1 MRASWS
7 GAGDHRLGAVVM
19 ASAGR
24 HWRWRWQRQPVAGV
38 AVFARTKYSRL
49 RRIAWWQP
57 VAGVA
62 VFAAILLPA
71 PAIAA
76 AQVIEPAPAG
86 VSASDPAP
94 SLIEAV
100 RAGDAARVRALLEA
114 GADAGAAGLD
124 GSTALLWA
132 SHRDDVETVR
142 LLIEAG
148 ADASAGNDLG
158 ATPLW
163 AASENRSTVVV
174 RMLLEAGADPNRALL
189 SGETPVMVAARAGS
203 AEVVRLLAA
212 AGADLDRQGSRGQ
225 TALMWAAAQRHPEVV
240 EALLEVGA
248 DPAVRSDVWTQVM
261 AVPPHSRPEY
271 NREIPH
277 GGNTALLFA
286 VRAGDLPSAR
296 VLVAAGADVDDADA
310 WGVSAATL
318 AAHGGHRALL
328 EFLLENGADPNAADA
343 GFAPL
348 HDAVMR
354 NDTGMVAALLAHGA
368 DPNQPLRTWT
378 PTRRASRDLHYP
390 PPFVGASPFWLA
402 ARFARTDLMRLLA
415 DHGADPHFVH
425 EVDYIVDGRMQWRTE
440 RTTTLMAVFGMG
452 GRRARPWV
460 PYGGA
465 GTAEFRTLEAVMLAV
480 ELGVD
485 INAVDADGSTVLDEA
500 EALQY
505 ESVVRY
511 LLDVGAASH
520 LPPAAR

>member
-1 MRASWS
+1 MASWLTCA
-7 GAGDHRLGAVVM
+7 AG
-19 ASAGR
+19 
-24 HWRWRWQRQPVAGV
+24 
-38 AVFARTKYSRL
+38 
-49 RRIAWWQP
+49 
-57 VAGVA
+57 
-62 VFAAILLPA
+62 LP
-71 PAIAA
+71 PALAA
-76 AQVIEPAPAG
+76 AAPPG
-86 VSASDPAP
+86 AP
-94 SLIEAV
+94 DRPLIDAV
-100 RAGDAARVRALLEA
+100 RSGDGDAVRALLDG
-114 GADAGAAGLD
+114 GADAGAAELD

-132 SHRDDVETVR
+132 SHRDDLESAR
-142 LLIEAG
+142 LLIGAG

-163 AASENRSTVVV
+163 AASQNGSAAMV
-174 RMLLEAGADPNRALL
+174 RVLLDAGADPNRGLL

-225 TALMWAAAQRHPEVV
+225 TALMWAAAQRHPAAV
-240 EALLEVGA
+240 EALLAAGA
-248 DPAVRSDVWTQVM
+248 DLGVRSDVWTQVM

-310 WGVSAATL
+310 WGVSAVTL
-318 AAHGGHRALL
+318 AAHGGHRGLL
-328 EFLLENGADPNAADA
+328 EFLLDEGADPNAAQA

-348 HDAVMR
+348 HEAVMR
-354 NDTGMVAALLAHGA
+354 NDARMTAALLAHGA
-368 DPNQPLRTWT
+368 DPGRRLLTWT

-402 ARFARTDLMRLLA
+402 ARFARADLMRLLA
-415 DHGADPHFVH
+415 AHGADPRFVH

-440 RTTTLMAVFGMG
+440 RTTTLMAALGMG

-460 PYGGA
+460 PHAGA
-465 GTAEFRTLEAVMLAV
+465 AESRTLAAV
-480 ELGVD
+480 ELAVALGADV
-485 INAVDADGSTVLDEA
+485 NAADADGRTALDEA

-511 LLDVGAASH
+511 LAAAGAD
-520 LPPAAR
+520 PGID

>member
-1 MRASWS
+1 MRARPFVGVSLPS
-7 GAGDHRLGAVVM
+7 GTSMNRGARGCGSRWPAAAGMLVLVAVLLL
-19 ASAGR
+19 A
-24 HWRWRWQRQPVAGV
+24 PAGV
-38 AVFARTKYSRL
+38 R
-49 RRIAWWQP
+49 
-57 VAGVA
+57 
-62 VFAAILLPA
+62 
-71 PAIAA
+71 
-76 AQVIEPAPAG
+76 AQVIESASAG
-86 VSASDPAP
+86 VSESDAAP
-94 SLIEAV
+94 GLIDAV
-100 RAGDAARVRALLEA
+100 KAGDAARVRALLEA
-114 GADAGAAGLD
+114 GADGGAAELD

-132 SHRDDVETVR
+132 SHRNSVETVR

-163 AASENRSTVVV
+163 AASENGSTAVV
-174 RMLLEAGADPNRALL
+174 RMLLEAGADPNRELL

-203 AEVVRLLAA
+203 AAVVRQLAA

-240 EALLEVGA
+240 EALLKAGA
-248 DPAVRSDVWTQVM
+248 DLRVRSDVWTQVM

-296 VLVAAGADVDDADA
+296 VLVDAGADVDDADA
-310 WGVSAATL
+310 WGVSAAVL
-318 AAHGGHRALL
+318 AAHGGHRDLL
-328 EFLLENGADPNAADA
+328 EFLLENGADPNGADA

-354 NDTGMVAALLAHGA
+354 NDSRMVAALLAHGA
-368 DPNQPLRTWT
+368 DPNQPLLTWT
-378 PTRRASRDLHYP
+378 PTRRASRDHHYP

-402 ARFARTDLMRLLA
+402 ARFARIDLMRMLA

-425 EVDYIVDGRMQWRTE
+425 EVDYIIDGRMQWQTE
-440 RTTTLMAVFGMG
+440 RTTALMAAFGMA

-460 PYGGA
+460 PYSGA
-465 GTAEFRTLEAVMLAV
+465 PTAELRTLEAVMLAV
-480 ELGVD
+480 ELGIDV
-485 INAVDADGSTVLDEA
+485 NAVDATGRTVLDEA

-505 ESVVRY
+505 ESVVEY
-511 LLDVGAASH
+511 LVEVGAEPGAN
-520 LPPAAR
+520 

>member
-1 MRASWS
+1 MASWLTCA
-7 GAGDHRLGAVVM
+7 AG
-19 ASAGR
+19 
-24 HWRWRWQRQPVAGV
+24 
-38 AVFARTKYSRL
+38 
-49 RRIAWWQP
+49 
-57 VAGVA
+57 
-62 VFAAILLPA
+62 LP
-71 PAIAA
+71 PALAA
-76 AQVIEPAPAG
+76 AAPPG
-86 VSASDPAP
+86 AP
-94 SLIEAV
+94 DRPLIDAV
-100 RAGDAARVRALLEA
+100 RSGDGDAVRALLDG
-114 GADAGAAGLD
+114 GADAGAAELD

-132 SHRDDVETVR
+132 SHRDDLESAR
-142 LLIEAG
+142 LLIGAG

-163 AASENRSTVVV
+163 AASQNGSAAMV
-174 RMLLEAGADPNRALL
+174 RVLLAAGADPNRGLL

-203 AEVVRLLAA
+203 AAVVRLLAA

-225 TALMWAAAQRHPEVV
+225 TALMWAAAQRHPAAV
-240 EALLEVGA
+240 EALLAAGA
-248 DPAVRSDVWTQVM
+248 DLGVRSDVWTQVM

-310 WGVSAATL
+310 WGVSAVTL
-318 AAHGGHRALL
+318 AAHGGHRGLL
-328 EFLLENGADPNAADA
+328 EFLLDEGADPNAAQA

-348 HDAVMR
+348 HEAVMR
-354 NDTGMVAALLAHGA
+354 NDARMTAALLAHGA
-368 DPNQPLRTWT
+368 DPGRRLLTWT

-402 ARFARTDLMRLLA
+402 ARFARADLMRLLA
-415 DHGADPHFVH
+415 AHGADPRFVH

-440 RTTTLMAVFGMG
+440 RTTTLMAALGMG

-460 PYGGA
+460 PYAGA
-465 GTAEFRTLEAVMLAV
+465 AESRTLAAV
-480 ELGVD
+480 ELAVALGADV
-485 INAVDADGSTVLDEA
+485 NAADADGRTALDEA

-511 LLDVGAASH
+511 LAAAGAE
-520 LPPAAR
+520 PGID

>member
-1 MRASWS
+1 MPARESARSPRLETAVTWAVATHVRRWS
-7 GAGDHRLGAVVM
+7 AV
-19 ASAGR
+19 AA
-24 HWRWRWQRQPVAGV
+24 AGV
-38 AVFARTKYSRL
+38 AAAVVLLPPADAEAQVVEPARVDVAEPAAAQGLVDAAK
-49 RRIAWWQP
+49 
-57 VAGVA
+57 AGVA
-62 VFAAILLPA
+62 A
-71 PAIAA
+71 
-76 AQVIEPAPAG
+76 
-86 VSASDPAP
+86 
-94 SLIEAV
+94 AV
-100 RAGDAARVRALLEA
+100 RSLLQA
-114 GADAGAAGLD
+114 GADAGAAELD

-163 AASENRSTVVV
+163 AASENRSTAVV
-174 RMLLEAGADPNRALL
+174 RLLLEAGADPDRQLL

-203 AEVVRLLAA
+203 AEVVRQLAA

-240 EALLEVGA
+240 EALLAAGA
-248 DPAVRSDVWTQVM
+248 DLSIRSDVWTQVM

-277 GGNTALLFA
+277 GANTALLFA

-296 VLVAAGADVDDADA
+296 VLVEAGADVDDADA
-310 WGVSAATL
+310 WGVSATVL
-318 AAHGGHRALL
+318 AAHGGHRELL
-328 EFLLENGADPNAADA
+328 EFLLDHGADPNAAAA
-343 GFAPL
+343 GFAAL

-354 NDTGMVAALLAHGA
+354 NDRRMVAALLAHGA
-368 DPNQPLRTWT
+368 DPNQPLLTWT
-378 PTRRASRDLHYP
+378 PTRRASRDHHYP

-402 ARFARTDLMRLLA
+402 ARFARIDLMRMLA

-425 EVDYIVDGRMQWRTE
+425 EVDYIVDGRMQWQTE
-440 RTTTLMAVFGMG
+440 RTTTLMAAFGMG

-460 PYGGA
+460 PYTGA
-465 GTAEFRTLEAVMLAV
+465 PTAELRILEAAMLAV

-485 INAVDADGSTVLDEA
+485 VNAVDATGRTVLDEA

-505 ESVVRY
+505 ESVVEY
-511 LLDVGAASH
+511 LVEVGAEPGAN
-520 LPPAAR
+520 

>member
-1 MRASWS
+1 MATHHEF
-7 GAGDHRLGAVVM
+7 GFLGTRR
-19 ASAGR
+19 SAFR
-24 HWRWRWQRQPVAGV
+24 
-38 AVFARTKYSRL
+38 
-49 RRIAWWQP
+49 
-57 VAGVA
+57 
-62 VFAAILLPA
+62 FAAILAAASWLPA
-71 PAIAA
+71 AA
-76 AQVIEPAPAG
+76 GLAPAG
-86 VSASDPAP
+86 AAAP
-94 SLIEAV
+94 PGAPDRQLIDAV
-100 RAGDAARVRALLEA
+100 RSGDGDSVRALLDA
-114 GADAGAAGLD
+114 GADAGAAEPD

-132 SHRDDVETVR
+132 SHRDDAAIAR
-142 LLIEAG
+142 ALLDAG
-148 ADASAGNDLG
+148 ADVDAGNDLG

-163 AASENRSTVVV
+163 AAGENGGAAVA
-174 RMLLEAGADPNRALL
+174 RMLLDAGADPDRALL

-212 AGADLDRQGSRGQ
+212 AGADLDRRGSRGQ
-225 TALMWAAAQRHPEVV
+225 TALMWAAAQRHPETVA
-240 EALLEVGA
+240 ALLEAGA
-248 DPAVRSDVWTQVM
+248 DLGVRSDVWTQVM

-296 VLVAAGADVDDADA
+296 VLVGAGADVDDADA
-310 WGVSAATL
+310 WGVSAAAL

-328 EFLLENGADPNAADA
+328 EFLLDHGADPNAAGA

-354 NDTGMVAALLAHGA
+354 GDRRMAAALLAHGA
-368 DPNQPLRTWT
+368 DPDQPLRTWT
-378 PTRRASRDLHYP
+378 PTRRASRDHHYP

-402 ARFARTDLMRLLA
+402 ARFARTDLMRMLA
-415 DHGADPHFVH
+415 AHGADPRFVH

-440 RTTTLMAVFGMG
+440 RTTALMAAFGMG

-465 GTAEFRTLEAVMLAV
+465 GTAEARTLAAVRLAV

-485 INAVDADGSTVLDEA
+485 VNAVDGDGGTALDEA

-505 ESVVRY
+505 ESVVEY
-511 LLDVGAASH
+511 LLAQGAE
-520 LPPAAR
+520 